1 VAHRAVEG
9 DGLRTIYAF
18 APRAVISTERNGPT
32 TFRLSFASSPI
43 YSDDDDART
52 TLLTFEHVVEYEFND
67 FEFHRYS
74 SNPQDVDFG
83 LIEILGSQIVA
94 KIRSTG
100 RYIGDDLR
108 HFRIC
113 FDDHGT
119 YDVVCEQLRISY
131 GRSSP
136 AELHG

>member
-32 TFRLSFASSPI
+32 TFRLSFTSSPI

-74 SNPQDVDFG
+74 SNPQDVEFG
-83 LIEILGSQIVA
+83 LIEILGSPIVA

>member
-1 VAHRAVEG
+1 VAHRALEG
-9 DGLRTIYAF
+9 EGLRTTYAF
-18 APRAVISTERNGPT
+18 APRAVISTERDGPT
-32 TFRLSFASSPI
+32 TFRLSFASSAI
-43 YSDDDDART
+43 YLDDDDVRT

-74 SNPQDVDFG
+74 SNPQDVEFG
-83 LIEILGSQIVA
+83 LIEILSSPIVA
-94 KIRSTG
+94 EIRSTG

-119 YDVVCEQLRISY
+119 YDVVCERLRISY
-131 GRSSP
+131 GQSKP
-136 AELHG
+136 AELYA

>member
-18 APRAVISTERNGPT
+18 APRAVISTERNDPT

-74 SNPQDVDFG
+74 SNPQDVEFG
-83 LIEILGSQIVA
+83 LIEILGSPIVA